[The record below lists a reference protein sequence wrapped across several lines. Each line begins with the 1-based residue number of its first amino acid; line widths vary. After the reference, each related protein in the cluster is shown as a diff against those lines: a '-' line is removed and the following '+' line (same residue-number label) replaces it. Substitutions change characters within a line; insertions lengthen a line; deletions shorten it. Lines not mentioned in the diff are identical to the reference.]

1 MSRRPRVP
9 ARSPDSPFK
18 PLKGLSVSELT
29 TEVATAE
36 FLAALDQFDQP
47 GKDEEPAAEAQTCRA
62 RPRRM
67 KQLERG
73 QLQPAG
79 TLDLHGLTR
88 DEALPR
94 TRAYLAHAAR
104 QGWPV
109 VLLVTGKG
117 LHSPAGPV
125 LRREV
130 ERLLADARDLVLEWG
145 VAPRRHGGDGALAVF
160 LKKLS

>member
-1 MSRRPRVP
+1 MPRRPR
-9 ARSPDSPFK
+9 ASRSPHSPFK
-18 PLKGLSVSELT
+18 PLKGLPLSEPT
-29 TEVATAE
+29 TELATAE

-47 GKDEEPAAEAQTCRA
+47 GKDEEPAAEAGTCRA

-73 QLQPAG
+73 ELQPAG

-88 DEALPR
+88 DEALAR

-160 LKKLS
+160 LKNLS

>member
-1 MSRRPRVP
+1 
-9 ARSPDSPFK
+9 
-18 PLKGLSVSELT
+18 LKGLRVSEPSA
-29 TEVATAE
+29 EASTAE
-36 FLAALDQFDQP
+36 FLAALDRFDQP
-47 GKDEEPAAEAQTCRA
+47 GKDDEPAVDAGTCRA

-73 QLQPAG
+73 DLQPAG
-79 TLDLHGLTR
+79 TLDLHGLFR
-88 DEALPR
+88 DEALAR
-94 TRAYLAHAAR
+94 TRAFLAHAAR

-130 ERLLADARDLVLEWG
+130 ERLLADTRELVLEWG
-145 VAPRRHGGDGALAVF
+145 VAPRRHGGAGALAVF
-160 LKKLS
+160 LKNLG